1 MAVDPTNEFGLISAS
16 DDFTSATTLTSSASF
31 TFNVSPSRDLTV
43 IIVPSI
49 CSTVPRTRIGLSCAN
64 AAEANSRAHA
74 APIIVKVFTR
84 ILPKRLRRPKWLR
97 SNSEETISAYL
108 TLRASGC
115 GQHRASW
122 QEPSRPAACRLHDD
136 DLRSR
141 LEFILV
147 AR

>member
-31 TFNVSPSRDLTV
+31 TFYVSPSRDFSV
-43 IIVPSI
+43 NIAQSI
-49 CSTVPRTRIGLSCAN
+49 CFTVPRTRIGLSCADA

-84 ILPKRLRRPKWLR
+84 ILPKRLRRPEWQR

-108 TLRASGC
+108 TLQASDC
-115 GQHRASW
+115 GRHRASR
-122 QEPSRPAACRLHDD
+122 QEPSRSAACPPPR
-136 DLRSR
+136 
-141 LEFILV
+141 
-147 AR
+147 